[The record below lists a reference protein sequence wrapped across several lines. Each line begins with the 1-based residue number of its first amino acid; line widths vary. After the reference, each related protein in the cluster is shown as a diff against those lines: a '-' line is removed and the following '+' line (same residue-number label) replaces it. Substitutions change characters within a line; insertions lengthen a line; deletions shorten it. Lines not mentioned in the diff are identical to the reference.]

1 MRSLCVHAMVRA
13 LAVCS
18 QALLIYLKS
27 DDAAALL
34 RACADEAKRS
44 GYARATLVFAD
55 RLPNSPGFG
64 VEEAR
69 AALLAAGFELD
80 ESTWLPKPGLAKHMG
95 VAHSIL

>member
-1 MRSLCVHAMVRA
+1 MSAHVQAVESPKVIEP
-13 LAVCS
+13 LAV
-18 QALLIYLKS
+18 
-27 DDAAALL
+27 DAAALL